1 MLPANNDSDACEF
14 AKSYVE
20 NTFDLC
26 FPNTLV
32 QSITTSMVSV
42 CQLSGL
48 ALLGVGVWML
58 VDPDIV
64 DDTDVWAD
72 VANSELLRIAAI
84 VLIVV
89 GSLLFIIS
97 LMGIIGAVIE
107 HKVILGIV
115 RTLFYVD
122 ARFRFPERCKFQ
134 RCADRCPGFGSE
146 SESESP
152 F

>member
-1 MLPANNDSDACEF
+1 MLANLLKVIWKILLISVFRTHWFKVLLHQWC
-14 AKSYVE
+14 
-20 NTFDLC
+20 LC
-26 FPNTLV
+26 L
-32 QSITTSMVSV
+32 

-58 VDPDIV
+58 VDPHIV
-64 DDTDVWAD
+64 DVTEVWTD